1 MHKYPLWA
9 RQTCSELLDV
19 GFYFQTTA
27 DTDFFQSNNCTIYH
41 MPQLFL
47 ERIAMKCNLKRT
59 FMYDPQTS
67 KYPYQVADISIKELY
82 SIFLK

>member
-1 MHKYPLWA
+1 
-9 RQTCSELLDV
+9 
-19 GFYFQTTA
+19 
-27 DTDFFQSNNCTIYH
+27 